1 MNQLIKRLTIWI
13 ALPLLIIGCDIKA
26 TSAPREVHAIP
37 KETAYEDI
45 LGKSITDRFITD
57 FLTSNHC
64 SGANQFRLCVDV
76 GLALWLDSNQVVET
90 IYLYVNTSD
99 GFEPYQG
106 ELPFGLKFYD
116 TLGAVEYKLGRQGVG
131 NSGLP
136 DETGAPDH
144 VHFWATYRQAGM
156 TIIYNSPFADE
167 DATIYA
173 ILLNA

>member
-1 MNQLIKRLTIWI
+1 MNNCTP
-13 ALPLLIIGCDIKA
+13 ALPFTLC
-26 TSAPREVHAIP
+26 
-37 KETAYEDI
+37 KEA
-45 LGKSITDRFITD
+45 
-57 FLTSNHC
+57 
-64 SGANQFRLCVDV
+64 
-76 GLALWLDSNQVVET
+76 GLAFWVAADQTVKQ
-90 IYLYVNTSD
+90 IYFYLNNIE

-136 DETGAPDH
+136 RRDGCARSCP
-144 VHFWATYRQAGM
+144 FWATYRQAGM

-167 DATIYA
+167 EATIYA

>member
-1 MNQLIKRLTIWI
+1 MVKLYRYFCLFVAAAVFISGCATPAVQAQQAAPQPLPYTKLLGKDVGDRVVADFFTTNNCTT
-13 ALPLLIIGCDIKA
+13 ALPFTFC
-26 TSAPREVHAIP
+26 
-37 KETAYEDI
+37 KEA
-45 LGKSITDRFITD
+45 
-57 FLTSNHC
+57 
-64 SGANQFRLCVDV
+64 
-76 GLALWLDSNQVVET
+76 GLAFWVAADQTVKQ
-90 IYLYVNTSD
+90 IYFYLNNIE

-144 VHFWATYRQAGM
+144 VRFWATYRQAGM

-173 ILLNA
+173 ILLNG